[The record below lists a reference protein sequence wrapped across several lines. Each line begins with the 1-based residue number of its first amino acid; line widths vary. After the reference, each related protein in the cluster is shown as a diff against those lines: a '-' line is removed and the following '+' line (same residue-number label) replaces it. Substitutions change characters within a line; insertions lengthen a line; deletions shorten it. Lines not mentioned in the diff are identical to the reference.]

1 MSFSLRREWR
11 PGKLTGRKHQCFSRP
26 ELGRK
31 LLILAIALGAVLLA
45 SCGEP
50 FKIKPKTALPP
61 GRFGAVARAGAIE
74 LQAEP
79 ITDEDVLYHVFD
91 ANLIMAGLFPVR
103 VVIANTGTSPASI
116 KKASFSVV
124 SSDGISYKPVSGSR
138 AFKRLM
144 RYYEIENYQK
154 FGYRESRDD
163 FLSYSLDVNG
173 ALDAGQR
180 SGFLFFAVP
189 PDKAREPGFSLVV
202 KRIDSGDSKSSG
214 EVKLKLN

>member
-1 MSFSLRREWR
+1 M
-11 PGKLTGRKHQCFSRP
+11 
-26 ELGRK
+26 
-31 LLILAIALGAVLLA
+31 ILAIALAAVFQFG
-45 SCGEP
+45 CGEP
-50 FKIKPKTALPP
+50 FKVKPKTDLPP

-74 LQAEP
+74 LQAES

-103 VVIANTGTSPASI
+103 VVIANTGATPASI

-154 FGYRESRDD
+154 FGYRQSRDD

-173 ALDAGQR
+173 PLDAGQR

-202 KRIDSGDSKSSG
+202 RHVDSRDSKGS
-214 EVKLKLN
+214 EDVKLKLN